1 MSYGPP
7 QRAGLSVGDGFRFGC
22 GFMIAVAVAYVILAI
37 VTILASVAFSG
48 ALAAILQRYR

>member
-7 QRAGLSVGDGFRFGC
+7 QRTDLSVGDGFRFSC
-22 GFMIAVAVAYVILAI
+22 GFMLAVAVAYVILAI
-37 VTILASVAFSG
+37 VTIVASVAFSG